1 MAALISRNFMAFF
14 LLYGSPV
21 PGQIIVNI
29 SLRFLKVL
37 SFIHTLFQLYLID
50 LDDLQE
56 NM

>member
-1 MAALISRNFMAFF
+1 MAALIKRNFIAFF

-21 PGQIIVNI
+21 PGQIIV
-29 SLRFLKVL
+29 SVSFGFLKVF
-37 SFIHTLFQLYLID
+37 SFVHTLFQLYLIG